1 MISNLRKS
9 IREYSTT
16 SFLAIF
22 TVILEVI
29 MEILIPLLMARLLDR
44 GIYAGKMPQIFK
56 YGFIL
61 IVLAALSLL
70 FGMLAGRYAAYSS
83 CGFAKNLRHDM
94 YYNVQKFSF
103 ENIDKFSSAS
113 IVTRLTTD
121 VTNVQ
126 NAYQMLIRMA
136 IRSPFM
142 FTFSFIAAYNIS
154 HSLSMIFLYVIP
166 FLIIGLL
173 AVIHFAH
180 PRFVRVF
187 KTYDKLNRVV
197 QENLNGVRVVKSFV
211 REDGEKD
218 KFKSISK
225 SIYEA
230 FSFAEKTLAFNM
242 PIMQASVYVCT
253 IIISWLGAKAI
264 IASGN
269 NPGIGF
275 STGELMSL
283 MAYTMQ
289 ILMSFMGLSI
299 VFVMITMA
307 KASAER
313 INEILEE
320 KSTLDNS
327 ENPQDYVKDGS
338 IEFKNVTFRY
348 NLDAGK
354 PCIDNVSFKIKSGE
368 TIGIIGATGSSKST
382 LVQLIPRL
390 YDASEGS
397 VLVGGTDVKNIDI
410 ETLRN
415 SVSMVL
421 QKNTLF
427 SGSITE
433 NLRWGDENA
442 SEEDIKRACSLACA
456 DEFIDQF
463 PDGYNT
469 YIEQGGTN
477 VSGGQRQRL
486 CIARALLKKPKILIL
501 DDSTSAVDTK
511 TDAQIRKAFRSEI
524 PYTTKIIIA
533 QRIASV
539 QDADRIMI
547 LDDGKISAFASHDEL
562 IKNNPIYSE
571 LYTSQMKGGNSNE

>member
-166 FLIIGLL
+166 FLVIGLF

-197 QENLNGVRVVKSFV
+197 QENL
-211 REDGEKD
+211 
-218 KFKSISK
+218 
-225 SIYEA
+225 
-230 FSFAEKTLAFNM
+230 T
-242 PIMQASVYVCT
+242 VYV
-253 IIISWLGAKAI
+253 
-264 IASGN
+264 
-269 NPGIGF
+269 
-275 STGELMSL
+275 
-283 MAYTMQ
+283 
-289 ILMSFMGLSI
+289 
-299 VFVMITMA
+299 
-307 KASAER
+307 
-313 INEILEE
+313 
-320 KSTLDNS
+320 
-327 ENPQDYVKDGS
+327 
-338 IEFKNVTFRY
+338 
-348 NLDAGK
+348 
-354 PCIDNVSFKIKSGE
+354 
-368 TIGIIGATGSSKST
+368 
-382 LVQLIPRL
+382 
-390 YDASEGS
+390 
-397 VLVGGTDVKNIDI
+397 
-410 ETLRN
+410 
-415 SVSMVL
+415 
-421 QKNTLF
+421 
-427 SGSITE
+427 
-433 NLRWGDENA
+433 
-442 SEEDIKRACSLACA
+442 
-456 DEFIDQF
+456 
-463 PDGYNT
+463 
-469 YIEQGGTN
+469 
-477 VSGGQRQRL
+477 
-486 CIARALLKKPKILIL
+486 
-501 DDSTSAVDTK
+501 
-511 TDAQIRKAFRSEI
+511 
-524 PYTTKIIIA
+524 
-533 QRIASV
+533 
-539 QDADRIMI
+539 
-547 LDDGKISAFASHDEL
+547 
-562 IKNNPIYSE
+562 
-571 LYTSQMKGGNSNE
+571 